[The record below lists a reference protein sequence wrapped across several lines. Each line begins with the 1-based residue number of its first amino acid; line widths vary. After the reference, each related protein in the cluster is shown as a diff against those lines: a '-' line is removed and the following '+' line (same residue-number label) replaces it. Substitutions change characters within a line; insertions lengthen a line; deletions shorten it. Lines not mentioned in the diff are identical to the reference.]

1 MDPVVKP
8 FGTTL
13 KKEVRNEVE
22 TSGKIWGFV
31 AGEGN
36 TKMGQE
42 LQGPRKRAQKNFEN
56 FFGKSIG
63 NVTLT

>member
-1 MDPVVKP
+1 MDHVVKP

-31 AGEGN
+31 AGEGEYEN
-36 TKMGQE
+36 GARAPGALEK
-42 LQGPRKRAQKNFEN
+42 GPKKF
-56 FFGKSIG
+56 
-63 NVTLT
+63 